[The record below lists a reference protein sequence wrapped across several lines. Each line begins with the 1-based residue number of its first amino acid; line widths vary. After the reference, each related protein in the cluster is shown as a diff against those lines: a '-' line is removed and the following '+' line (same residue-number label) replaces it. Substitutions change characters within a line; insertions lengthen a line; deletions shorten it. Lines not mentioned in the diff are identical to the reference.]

1 MGLGTR
7 HARRGRT
14 RTIAL
19 AALTV
24 ALVWIASFV
33 WLVATQDGGGAA
45 SPALRTVHAKA
56 PAPQEAPGGGPGP
69 GQDVVALGYDYDI
82 EDERLVVALS
92 DNVFAG
98 RVERVSGD
106 EPAPTTIP
114 GEGRAQT
121 QYAVRVL
128 AVVKS
133 SGADP
138 LREGERAYVNR
149 EGGVGPETGRRQVIE
164 AHYCGERATDRPLAA
179 GEEYLFSTYY
189 EPRRKLHTLVA
200 QPTGARLIGSR
211 EGRGAIVAAYRVALD
226 RQVNPMTVAEK
237 NGEETACD

>member
-1 MGLGTR
+1 M
-7 HARRGRT
+7 
-14 RTIAL
+14 
-19 AALTV
+19 LTV
-24 ALVWIASFV
+24 ALAWAALFA
-33 WLVATQDGGGAA
+33 WLVAAQEGSGAARPVAGSTTPAEPAGTLASQGERNGGA
-45 SPALRTVHAKA
+45 T
-56 PAPQEAPGGGPGP
+56 GPGP
-69 GQDVVALGYDYDI
+69 DVVALAYGYDID
-82 EDERLVVALS
+82 DERFVVALS

-98 RVERVSGD
+98 RVERVSGE

-114 GEGRAQT
+114 GEDRLQT

-128 AVVKS
+128 VAVKS

-149 EGGVGPETGRRQVIE
+149 EGGVGPETRRRQVIE

-211 EGRGAIVAAYRVALD
+211 EGRGAIVAAYREALD
-226 RQVNPMTVAEK
+226 RQENPMTVAER
-237 NGEETACD
+237 NGEEAACD

>member
-1 MGLGTR
+1 M
-7 HARRGRT
+7 
-14 RTIAL
+14 AL
-19 AALTV
+19 AV
-24 ALVWIASFV
+24 ALAWVALFA
-33 WLVATQDGGGAA
+33 WLVATQEDSGAVGSLA
-45 SPALRTVHAKA
+45 GSTTRPTPADR
-56 PAPQEAPGGGPGP
+56 PAPQSAKNGVAPGPGP
-69 GQDVVALGYDYDI
+69 EVVALGYDYDI
-82 EDERLVVALS
+82 DYERFVVALS

-98 RVERVSGD
+98 RVEGVSGD

-114 GEGRAQT
+114 GEDRPQT

-149 EGGVGPETGRRQVIE
+149 EGSVGPETRRRQVIE

-200 QPTGARLIGSR
+200 QPAGARLIGSR

-237 NGEETACD
+237 NGEEAACG

>member
-1 MGLGTR
+1 M
-7 HARRGRT
+7 
-14 RTIAL
+14 AL
-19 AALTV
+19 AALAAALAWV
-24 ALVWIASFV
+24 ALFA
-33 WLVATQDGGGAA
+33 WLVATQQDGGAA
-45 SPALRTVHAKA
+45 GSLAGSTAR
-56 PAPQEAPGGGPGP
+56 PAPPGTPASQGAKNAVAPGPGP
-69 GQDVVALGYDYDI
+69 DVVELAYGYDID
-82 EDERLVVALS
+82 DERFVVALS

-114 GEGRAQT
+114 GEDRPQT

-138 LREGERAYVNR
+138 LREGESAYVNR
-149 EGGVGPETGRRQVIE
+149 EGGVGPETHRRQVIE

-189 EPRRKLHTLVA
+189 EPRRELHTLVA

>member
-1 MGLGTR
+1 M
-7 HARRGRT
+7 
-14 RTIAL
+14 AL

-24 ALVWIASFV
+24 ALAWVALFA
-33 WLVATQDGGGAA
+33 WLVATQEDGGAA
-45 SPALRTVHAKA
+45 GPVAGSTTWSA
-56 PAPQEAPGGGPGP
+56 PAGTPASQSAKNVVAPGGGPRPGP
-69 GQDVVALGYDYDI
+69 HVVALAYDYDI
-82 EDERLVVALS
+82 DDERFVVALS

-98 RVERVSGD
+98 RVERVAGD
-106 EPAPTTIP
+106 EGAPTTIP
-114 GEGRAQT
+114 GEDRPQT

-149 EGGVGPETGRRQVIE
+149 EGGVGPETHRRQVIE

-179 GEEYLFSTYY
+179 GEEYLFSTHY

-226 RQVNPMTVAEK
+226 RQENPRTVAEK
-237 NGEETACD
+237 NGEEGACD

>member
-1 MGLGTR
+1 V
-7 HARRGRT
+7 
-14 RTIAL
+14 L
-19 AALTV
+19 AWV
-24 ALVWIASFV
+24 ALFA
-33 WLVATQDGGGAA
+33 WLVATQEDGGAA
-45 SPALRTVHAKA
+45 GSLAGSMAGSTTRTATAGSPASKSAKNVV
-56 PAPQEAPGGGPGP
+56 APGGVPGP
-69 GQDVVALGYDYDI
+69 RPDVVALAYGYDID
-82 EDERLVVALS
+82 DERFVVALS

-98 RVERVSGD
+98 RVERFSGE

-114 GEGRAQT
+114 GEDRPQT

-149 EGGVGPETGRRQVIE
+149 EGGVSPGTGVQQLIE
-164 AHYCGERATDRPLAA
+164 AHYCGERATDRPLVA

-189 EPRRKLHTLVA
+189 EPRRDLHTLVA

-226 RQVNPMTVAEK
+226 RQENPITLAEK
-237 NGEETACD
+237 NGEEAACD

>member
-1 MGLGTR
+1 M
-7 HARRGRT
+7 
-14 RTIAL
+14 
-19 AALTV
+19 ALTV
-24 ALVWIASFV
+24 ALAWVALFA
-33 WLVATQDGGGAA
+33 WLVATQQDGGAA
-45 SPALRTVHAKA
+45 GSLAGSTARPATAGTPASQGAKNA
-56 PAPQEAPGGGPGP
+56 VAAGPELGP
-69 GQDVVALGYDYDI
+69 RPDVVELAYGYDID
-82 EDERLVVALS
+82 DERFVVALS

-114 GEGRAQT
+114 GEDRPQT

-138 LREGERAYVNR
+138 LREGESAYVNR
-149 EGGVGPETGRRQVIE
+149 EGGVGPETHRRQVIE

-189 EPRRKLHTLVA
+189 EPRRELHTLVA